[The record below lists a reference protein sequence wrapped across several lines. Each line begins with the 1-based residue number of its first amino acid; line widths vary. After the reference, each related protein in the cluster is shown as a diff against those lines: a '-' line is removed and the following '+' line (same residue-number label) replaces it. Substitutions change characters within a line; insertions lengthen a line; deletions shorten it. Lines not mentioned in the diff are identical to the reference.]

1 MAGLYVGIDI
11 GSGFHHAAIFT
22 EGQEVLKRCKISHCI
37 RDISRFIE
45 ELEELKM
52 EHGCTEIMIGME
64 SSNGYAAPMDRM
76 LVHAG
81 FKVIAI
87 NSVTI
92 DKYLKLV
99 GQARKDDAYDAEL
112 IGRYLIDIYHLK
124 GMRKHAQEIGYPGQA
139 STGNFRAL
147 TRHFRTTKRELTWV
161 TNRLRKHLLGYFPD
175 FLEVFEDVQTKT
187 ARILL
192 RHYGTISKAKS
203 ARQSSIAKLRLSS
216 KRTIGPNAAAKLKA
230 LVQEIQYV
238 DPLEEEMGVITHDM
252 VCQMNWLIDQ
262 LDGLAER
269 IEQCVA
275 SMQCVQEVI
284 AHVPGAGAHNTAE
297 LLAEIGDVR
306 RFSTREKFSIYCG
319 IGCLN
324 RSSGKQAGARKPI
337 HSNHRAKGVMSMMA
351 QSAILCDKVSRRY
364 YDKKRSEGKSHWHA
378 IKCLAK
384 YLLRRI
390 YLLLNAIKPQELVLL
405 IA

>member
-1 MAGLYVGIDI
+1 MARLYVGIDI

-22 EGQEVLKRCKISHCI
+22 EGPELLKRWKISHCI

-45 ELEELKM
+45 ELEKLKG
-52 EHGCTEIMIGME
+52 EHGCTEVMIGME

-92 DKYLKLV
+92 DKYRKLV
-99 GQARKDDAYDAEL
+99 GQERKDDAYDAKL
-112 IGRYLIDIYHLK
+112 IGSYLIDIYHLK
-124 GMRKHAQEIGYPGQA
+124 GMRKHAQEIGNPGQS
-139 STGNFRAL
+139 STGNLRAL
-147 TRHFRTTKRELTWV
+147 TRHFRTTKRELTRV

-175 FLEVFEDVQTKT
+175 FLEVFEDLQTKT
-187 ARILL
+187 ARVFLC
-192 RHYGTISKAKS
+192 HYGSVSKAKA
-203 ARQSSIAKLRLSS
+203 ARRSSIAKLRLNSR
-216 KRTIGPNAAAKLKA
+216 RTIGPKAAAKLKA

-238 DPLEEEMGVITHDM
+238 DPLEEEMEVITHDM
-252 VCQMNWLIDQ
+252 VCNMNWLMDR
-262 LDGLAER
+262 LDALSER
-269 IEQCVA
+269 IKQNVA
-275 SMQCVQEVI
+275 GMQCVQEVI
-284 AHVPGAGAHNTAE
+284 THVPGAGVHNTAE

-306 RFSTREKFSIYCG
+306 RFSTREKLSIYCG

-324 RSSGKQAGARKPI
+324 KSSGKQEGARKPV
-337 HSNHRAKGVMSMMA
+337 HVNHRAKGVMCMMA
-351 QSAILCDKVSRRY
+351 QSAILCDSVSRRY

-390 YLLLNAIKPQELVLL
+390 YLLLNAIEPQEFVLL
-405 IA
+405 VA